1 MYDLWCLPG
10 FPHGKNGK
18 IDAVVMVNFS
28 PYFVA
33 NPGEADVKIVADHI
47 EHIAG
52 IAGKKQCVR
61 DFQLDL
67 GERLGSPS
75 AVQCRHWLRL

>member
-1 MYDLWCLPG
+1 MVLPG
-10 FPHGKNGK
+10 FPHGKKGK

-47 EHIAG
+47 EHIAR
-52 IAGKKQCVR
+52 IAGKKQCVE
-61 DFQLDL
+61 DFSV
-67 GERLGSPS
+67 GFGRATRLTNCGLVS
-75 AVQCRHWLRL
+75 ALAPIMME

>member
-1 MYDLWCLPG
+1 MCLTTSSGVLVRTQTRYVIFRTLDDVRPWCLPG

-33 NPGEADVKIVADHI
+33 NPGVADVKIVADHI

-52 IAGKKQCVR
+52 IAGKKQCV
-61 DFQLDL
+61 
-67 GERLGSPS
+67 
-75 AVQCRHWLRL
+75 